1 MSAGDNLHSNFRG
14 LYCGATRS
22 TAQSATAARRSR
34 VGSGS
39 GAERRSGK
47 TGGDKVPAEQL
58 IGSEGAAAVAL
69 LLTFP
74 RRP

>member
-1 MSAGDNLHSNFRG
+1 MSVGDNLHSNFRG
-14 LYCGATRS
+14 LQTRS
-22 TAQSATAARRSR
+22 TAQSATAARRSC

-47 TGGDKVPAEQL
+47 TAGDKVPAEQL